1 MKSIQPAIR
10 QEVTRDLL
18 NLWIHDAYTIAMSK
32 GFHNK
37 PLNKPYYLMLI
48 VTEISEAID
57 ADRKKRH
64 VTESIPAP
72 ERNVDSISIMDEAD
86 RFTPNRRTIE
96 WLDYFERN
104 VKNTFEDE
112 MADIIIRCCD
122 FLGAIGITEV
132 PVRNFSYSHPYPDVF
147 GELGWYWECLLHL
160 ENHPIEERLTALI
173 NAVCDY
179 CNLIGIDIVS
189 HVWGKM
195 IYNIY
200 RIYPEQI

>member
-1 MKSIQPAIR
+1 MKNIQSIPR
-10 QEVTRDLL
+10 QEVTRELL
-18 NLWIHDAYTIAMSK
+18 NMWIHDAYTIAMSK

-57 ADRKKRH
+57 ADRKHRH
-64 VTESIPAP
+64 VTESIHAP
-72 ERNVDSISIMDEAD
+72 ERDVDSIMDKAEWV
-86 RFTPNRRTIE
+86 TTNRRTAE
-96 WLDYFERN
+96 WLEYFERD

-122 FLGAIGITEV
+122 FLGAIGIKEI
-132 PVRNFSYSHPYPDVF
+132 PVIRFSYSHPYPEVF

-160 ENHPIEERLTALI
+160 EKRPIEERITALI
-173 NAVCDY
+173 KAVCEY
-179 CNLIGIDIVS
+179 CDLMGIDIVS